1 MKTKTNGS
9 ASRSETA
16 KKATAKRKKISK
28 VLEMLPERIGL
39 KEKERLCETG
49 QYSFT
54 IGTNETVTVAYFNG
68 KVHSASQAAVRIG
81 KSIGLYYLRGI
92 RYKTKKAWEKACED
106 PSIKNERMVVV
117 SDPYAAKY
125 STLASTQP
133 KQKLTADQEIE
144 LERRKRYQENIVRP
158 YIAPE
163 AKIVKESKVDGSL
176 SRHGVYTGY

>member
-1 MKTKTNGS
+1 MKTKTKVS
-9 ASRSETA
+9 ATKSEAA
-16 KKATAKRKKISK
+16 KKAAAKRKKIAK
-28 VLEMLPERIGL
+28 VLEMLPDHIDL
-39 KEKERLCETG
+39 KDKERLCETG
-49 QYSFT
+49 QCSFT
-54 IGTNETVTVAYFNG
+54 VGANETVTVVYFNG

-81 KSIGLYYLRGI
+81 KSINLYYLRGV

-125 STLASTQP
+125 STLAPAQS

-144 LERRKRYQENIVRP
+144 LERRRRYREDIVRP

-163 AKIVKESKVDGSL
+163 AKVVKESKVDGSL